1 MTIKV
6 EQEHIDKGKM
16 NECERCP
23 IALAIM
29 SVTGCW
35 AHVRHYAVDLDTDH
49 GTMWCL
55 LPKEAIRFIKKFD
68 KGLPVDPFSFDI
80 DIGEEEV

>member
-1 MTIKV
+1 MTITV
-6 EQEHIDKGKM
+6 EQEHIEKGKM

-23 IALAIM
+23 IALAIT

-49 GTMWCL
+49 GKTWCM

-68 KGLPVDPFSFDI
+68 NKLRVEPFSFELDV
-80 DIGEEEV
+80 GKEVA